1 MILIVASIAD
11 YEATAFAG
19 DCGAAAS
26 VLTCNDLIRRPAR
39 LHHPNFLDSIITTSQ
54 GTVSVGEIKAVLNLL
69 PAVIPDELTVYAPEE
84 RTYQAAE
91 MRALLVFFLSQL
103 PCPVINR
110 PTPLHLNGPVQN
122 PPAWLAMAHRAG
134 IPAARLDAGRREAPP
149 IEVVSVGGRLLA
161 FSGTAADRYTR
172 DLARCCHLDYL
183 RATYREVDS
192 EIRFVGGDSYP
203 DIRNPL
209 TRAALRQHLLELAA

>member
-11 YEATAFAG
+11 CEATAFAG
-19 DCGAAAS
+19 DCGGAAS

-39 LHHPNFLDSIITTSQ
+39 LHHPNFLDSTITTSQ
-54 GTVSVGEIKAVLNLL
+54 GTVGMGEIKAVLNLL
-69 PAVIPDELTVYAPEE
+69 PAVMPNELTAYAPEE

-110 PTPLHLNGPVQN
+110 PTPLHVNGGVQN

-134 IPAARLDAGRREAPP
+134 IPAARLEAGCRNAPP
-149 IEVVSVGGRLLA
+149 IEVVSLGGRLVKH
-161 FSGTAADRYTR
+161 SGTAADRYTR
-172 DLARCCHLDYL
+172 ELAHRCHVDYL
-183 RATYREVDS
+183 RATYQEVDS

-203 DIRNPL
+203 DIHNPL
-209 TRAALRQHLLELAA
+209 TRAALRKHLLELAA